1 MRSDDAKSLVD
12 NVESGDE
19 AAPQMLDA
27 ASDVAPS
34 NRVEED
40 DSLPPA
46 PPLLH
51 DYSSYRWFILEP
63 AVLLIFFA
71 RYLIGAVYQ
80 NQILY
85 QTCVTIMKFNA
96 TQCEPLLGI
105 DRGSKVAKN
114 IEVQVQEYS
123 ANIMMTTSLLES
135 IIPAF
140 VSLFLG
146 PWSDK
151 FGRRPVLLT
160 TFTGKLFARLREVSS
175 NLFRIPSG
183 YLTGALILI
192 VITRKT
198 MFINISPWWFL
209 LSSVPSVLSGG
220 TCALITGIYCYIS
233 DVAKERKRALRMVL
247 NEASLCTGM
256 MLGNV
261 ASGYIY
267 ASTNALTVFSIAGG
281 LMTLAL
287 MYVYFFVPE
296 SLNPADIHTGS
307 RVREFFR
314 FDLVKDLLR
323 TSFQRRPNFDRAIIW
338 LTIVALTIA
347 IFDMEG
353 EGTVNYMF
361 MEEQFNWTIKD
372 FSLFNAS
379 RIVIQIVGSVVGML
393 VLRRLL
399 KLSIVT
405 MAMLSLACCVLESTV
420 RATAVY
426 WQEMYLGMTLG
437 MMRGVMGPMCRA
449 ILSHVAPSTEVGK
462 IFALTTS
469 MESVSPLGAAP
480 LYTSVYKATVK
491 YYPGAFNFISAALY
505 FLCYILIAVI
515 FGIQKSMGNSTVY
528 QAIGS

>member
-1 MRSDDAKSLVD
+1 MPRNDTEALVEEEAGED
-12 NVESGDE
+12 
-19 AAPQMLDA
+19 AAPRILDA
-27 ASDVAPS
+27 TSLPVS
-34 NRVEED
+34 NVY
-40 DSLPPA
+40 LTPPPA
-46 PPLLH
+46 PH
-51 DYSSYRWFILEP
+51 DLNSYRWFILEP
-63 AVLLIFFA
+63 AVFLIFFA

-96 TQCEPLLGI
+96 TECEPLLGI
-105 DRGSKVAKN
+105 DRGSDADKK
-114 IEVQVQEYS
+114 IEIVVQTYS

-140 VSLFLG
+140 ASLFLG

-151 FGRRPVLLT
+151 FGRRPILLT
-160 TFTGKLFARLREVSS
+160 TFTG
-175 NLFRIPSG
+175 
-183 YLTGALILI
+183 YLTGAIILI
-192 VITRKT
+192 VITRIT
-198 MFINISPWWFL
+198 MSTNISPWWFL

-256 MLGNV
+256 MVGNV

-267 ASTNALTVFSIAGG
+267 AATNALTLFAIAGF

-287 MYVYFFVPE
+287 MFVFFFVPE

-307 RVREFFR
+307 RLREFFR
-314 FDLVKDLLR
+314 FDLVKDLVR
-323 TSFQRRPNFDRAIIW
+323 TCFQRRPNYDRAIIW
-338 LTIVALTIA
+338 LTMVALTIA

-361 MEEQFNWTIKD
+361 MQEQFNWTIKD

-379 RIVIQIVGSVVGML
+379 RIVIQIVGSIVGMV
-393 VLRRLL
+393 VLRRVF

-480 LYTSVYKATVK
+480 LYTTVYKATVES
-491 YYPGAFNFISAALY
+491 YPGAFNFISAGLY
-505 FLCYILIAVI
+505 FVCYVLIAVI
-515 FGIQKSMGNSTVY
+515 FGIQKSMGSSSTY

>member
-1 MRSDDAKSLVD
+1 MPRSDTEALVAD
-12 NVESGDE
+12 VETGEDS
-19 AAPQMLDA
+19 APRTLDA
-27 ASDVAPS
+27 SSAVASDQEQVDPS
-34 NRVEED
+34 PV
-40 DSLPPA
+40 PP
-46 PPLLH
+46 PR

-63 AVLLIFFA
+63 AVFLIFFA

-85 QTCVTIMKFNA
+85 QTCVTIEKFNA

-105 DRGSKVAKN
+105 DRASDADKE
-114 IEVQVQEYS
+114 IEVIVQTYS

-140 VSLFLG
+140 ASLFLG

-151 FGRRPVLLT
+151 FGRRPILLT
-160 TFTGKLFARLREVSS
+160 TFTG
-175 NLFRIPSG
+175 
-183 YLTGALILI
+183 YLSGALILI
-192 VITRKT
+192 VITYITRST
-198 MFINISPWWFL
+198 NISPWWFL

-233 DVAKERKRALRMVL
+233 DVAKERKKALRMVL
-247 NEASLCTGM
+247 NEASLCAGM
-256 MLGNV
+256 MVGNV

-267 ASTNALTVFSIAGG
+267 AATNALVLFSIAGC
-281 LMTLAL
+281 LMMLAL
-287 MYVYFFVPE
+287 MYVFLFVPE

-314 FDLVKDLLR
+314 FDLVKDLVR
-323 TSFQRRPNFDRAIIW
+323 TCFKRRPNFDRAIIW
-338 LTIVALTIA
+338 LTMIALTIA

-353 EGTVNYMF
+353 ESTVNYMF
-361 MEEQFNWTIKD
+361 MQDQFNWTIKD

-379 RIVIQIVGSVVGML
+379 RIVIQIIGSIVGMI
-393 VLRRLL
+393 VLRRFL
-399 KLSIVT
+399 KMSIVT

-449 ILSHVAPSTEVGK
+449 ILSHVAPATEVGK

-480 LYTSVYKATVK
+480 LYTTVYKATLK
-491 YYPGAFNFISAALY
+491 YYPGAFNFISAVLY
-505 FLCYILIAVI
+505 FICYILIAVI
-515 FGIQKSMGNSTVY
+515 FGIQKSMGSSSIY

>member
-1 MRSDDAKSLVD
+1 MPRNDTEALVQEEAGED
-12 NVESGDE
+12 
-19 AAPQMLDA
+19 AAPRILDA
-27 ASDVAPS
+27 TAVPASNVDPTP
-34 NRVEED
+34 
-40 DSLPPA
+40 PPA
-46 PPLLH
+46 PH
-51 DYSSYRWFILEP
+51 DLNSYRWFILEP
-63 AVLLIFFA
+63 AVFLIFFA

-96 TQCEPLLGI
+96 TECEPLLGI
-105 DRGSKVAKN
+105 DRGSEADKK
-114 IEVQVQEYS
+114 IEIIVQTYS

-140 VSLFLG
+140 ASLFLG

-151 FGRRPVLLT
+151 FGRRPILLT
-160 TFTGKLFARLREVSS
+160 TFTGSYKQKFPRKTLCY
-175 NLFRIPSG
+175 NLTFMHFKG
-183 YLTGALILI
+183 YLTGAIILM
-192 VITRKT
+192 VITRIT
-198 MFINISPWWFL
+198 MSTNISPWWFL

-256 MLGNV
+256 MVGNV

-267 ASTNALTVFSIAGG
+267 AATNALTLFSIAGF

-287 MYVYFFVPE
+287 MFVFFFVPE

-307 RVREFFR
+307 RLREFFR
-314 FDLVKDLLR
+314 FDLVKDLVR
-323 TSFQRRPNFDRAIIW
+323 TCFQRRPNYDRAIIW
-338 LTIVALTIA
+338 LTMVALTIA
-347 IFDMEG
+347 IFDMDFWSTEG

-361 MEEQFNWTIKD
+361 MQEQFNWTIKD

-379 RIVIQIVGSVVGML
+379 RIVIQIVGSIVGMV
-393 VLRRLL
+393 VLRRVF

-480 LYTSVYKATVK
+480 LYTTVYKATVES
-491 YYPGAFNFISAALY
+491 YPGAFNFISAGLY
-505 FLCYILIAVI
+505 FVCYTLIA
-515 FGIQKSMGNSTVY
+515 
-528 QAIGS
+528 

>member
-1 MRSDDAKSLVD
+1 MPRDDTEGLVGEVEDAPIPEPRSLNPAVMS
-12 NVESGDE
+12 
-19 AAPQMLDA
+19 
-27 ASDVAPS
+27 PS
-34 NRVEED
+34 SNTE
-40 DSLPPA
+40 A
-46 PPLLH
+46 PPPPKH
-51 DYSSYRWFILEP
+51 DRRSYRWFILEP
-63 AVLLIFFA
+63 AVFLIFFA

-85 QTCVTIMKFNA
+85 QTCVTIMEFNA
-96 TQCEPLLGI
+96 TECEPLLGI
-105 DRGSKVAKN
+105 DRGTDEVKK
-114 IEVQVQEYS
+114 IEVVVQKYS
-123 ANIMMTTSLLES
+123 ANIMMATSLLES

-160 TFTGKLFARLREVSS
+160 TFTG
-175 NLFRIPSG
+175 
-183 YLTGALILI
+183 YLTGACILI
-192 VITRKT
+192 VITWIT
-198 MFINISPWWFL
+198 MSTNISPWWFL

-233 DVAKERKRALRMVL
+233 DVTENEKSFRMVL

-256 MLGNV
+256 MVGNV

-267 ASTNALTVFSIAGG
+267 AATNAVTLFAIAGS
-281 LMTLAL
+281 LMALAL
-287 MYVYFFVPE
+287 AFVYLFVPE
-296 SLNPADIHTGS
+296 SLNPANIHSGS

-314 FDLVKDLLR
+314 FDLVKDLVY
-323 TSFQRRPNFDRAIIW
+323 TAIKRRPNFDRAIIW
-338 LTIVALTIA
+338 LTMIALTIA

-361 MEEQFNWTIKD
+361 MQEKFNWTIKD

-379 RIVIQIVGSVVGML
+379 RIVIQIVGSIVGMII
-393 VLRRLL
+393 LRRIL
-399 KLSIVT
+399 KVSIVS

-449 ILSHVAPSTEVGK
+449 ILSHVAPITEVGK

-480 LYTSVYKATVK
+480 LYTIVYRKTVE

-505 FLCYILIAVI
+505 FLCYILIA
-515 FGIQKSMGNSTVY
+515 
-528 QAIGS
+528 

>member
-1 MRSDDAKSLVD
+1 MPRNDTEALVEEEAGED
-12 NVESGDE
+12 
-19 AAPQMLDA
+19 AAPRILDA
-27 ASDVAPS
+27 TSLPVS
-34 NRVEED
+34 NVD
-40 DSLPPA
+40 LTPPPA
-46 PPLLH
+46 PH
-51 DYSSYRWFILEP
+51 DLNSYRWFILEP
-63 AVLLIFFA
+63 AVFLIFFA
-71 RYLIGAVYQ
+71 RYLIGNEQIGNLWLHHHSIWIFLGAVYQ

-96 TQCEPLLGI
+96 TECEPLLGI
-105 DRGSKVAKN
+105 DRGSEADKK
-114 IEVQVQEYS
+114 IEIVVQTYS

-140 VSLFLG
+140 ASLFLG

-151 FGRRPVLLT
+151 FGRRPILLT
-160 TFTGKLFARLREVSS
+160 TFTG
-175 NLFRIPSG
+175 
-183 YLTGALILI
+183 YLTGAIILI
-192 VITRKT
+192 VITRIT
-198 MFINISPWWFL
+198 MSTNISPWWFL

-267 ASTNALTVFSIAGG
+267 AATNALTLFAIAGF

-287 MYVYFFVPE
+287 MFVFFFVPE

-307 RVREFFR
+307 RLREFFR
-314 FDLVKDLLR
+314 FDLVKDLVR
-323 TSFQRRPNFDRAIIW
+323 TCFQRRPNYDRAIIW
-338 LTIVALTIA
+338 LTMVALTIA

-361 MEEQFNWTIKD
+361 MQEKFNWTIKD
-372 FSLFNAS
+372 YSLFNAS
-379 RIVIQIVGSVVGML
+379 RIVIQIVGSIVGMV
-393 VLRRLL
+393 VLRRVL

-480 LYTSVYKATVK
+480 LYTTVYKATVES
-491 YYPGAFNFISAALY
+491 YPGAFNFISAGLY
-505 FLCYILIAVI
+505 FVCYTLIA
-515 FGIQKSMGNSTVY
+515 
-528 QAIGS
+528 

>member
-1 MRSDDAKSLVD
+1 MPRNDTEALVEEEAGED
-12 NVESGDE
+12 
-19 AAPQMLDA
+19 AAPRILDA
-27 ASDVAPS
+27 TSLPVS
-34 NRVEED
+34 NVD
-40 DSLPPA
+40 LTPPPA
-46 PPLLH
+46 PH
-51 DYSSYRWFILEP
+51 DLNSYRWFILEP
-63 AVLLIFFA
+63 AVFLIFFA

-96 TQCEPLLGI
+96 TECEPLLGI
-105 DRGSKVAKN
+105 DRGSEADKK
-114 IEVQVQEYS
+114 IEIVVQTYS

-140 VSLFLG
+140 ASLFLG

-151 FGRRPVLLT
+151 FGRRPILLT
-160 TFTGKLFARLREVSS
+160 TFTG
-175 NLFRIPSG
+175 
-183 YLTGALILI
+183 YLTGAIILI
-192 VITRKT
+192 VITRIT
-198 MFINISPWWFL
+198 MSTNISPWWFL

-256 MLGNV
+256 MVGNV

-267 ASTNALTVFSIAGG
+267 AATNALTLFAIAGF

-287 MYVYFFVPE
+287 MFVFCFVPE

-307 RVREFFR
+307 RLREFFR
-314 FDLVKDLLR
+314 FDLVKDLVR
-323 TSFQRRPNFDRAIIW
+323 TCFQRRPNYDRAIIW
-338 LTIVALTIA
+338 LTMVALTIA

-361 MEEQFNWTIKD
+361 MQEKFNWTIKD
-372 FSLFNAS
+372 YSLFNAA
-379 RIVIQIVGSVVGML
+379 RIVIQIVGSIVGMV
-393 VLRRLL
+393 VLRRVL

-480 LYTSVYKATVK
+480 LYTTVYKATVES
-491 YYPGAFNFISAALY
+491 YPGAFNFISAGLY
-505 FLCYILIAVI
+505 FVCYILIAVI
-515 FGIQKSMGNSTVY
+515 FGIQKSMGSSSTY